1 MSTSFGLLEAAFCL
15 IEALF
20 LAHFAGA
27 LKTKIPFCSGNG
39 SFWLSYSMEDDRG
52 IELSLGLGCGPTSS
66 PSKDRSENSA
76 DDKRDTDERTSKIL
90 NDFRNF
96 LNAGAQQSSQRTDLV
111 KPPENFFNN
120 FAQTASGGNDLS
132 NVDMKKQK
140 NQETDSDSSDLQV
153 KEKDSH
159 SHISITTDEGSTGD
173 NEDMAESE
181 VEVSTSKI
189 SPHCDD
195 GSRTPGGS
203 ASSSQ
208 TPKESDGKSNISASS
223 FPVQTVNALSAPYSI
238 PVKESPSTSS
248 PNTPVYSVSMSSIPS
263 STAGHSRPHAAST
276 GSLPVTL
283 PYSSLQIADKDS
295 PWGMAPPQP
304 VQSPYATRLAPSSAS
319 MQVTYPNSSEATRP
333 GVGLREQLR
342 GLQKPVTQVGP
353 SSQPEGNATTRTNS
367 SSFPSEYP
375 AIKPGIASE
384 VKFGGSG
391 SFPNLPWVS
400 TTGPGPNGK
409 TISGVTYKYNATQ
422 IKIVCA
428 CHGIHLSPEEFVQHA
443 CEDQSRVVPS
453 TGLASLRSSNPGT
466 TSAMS

>member
-1 MSTSFGLLEAAFCL
+1 
-15 IEALF
+15 
-20 LAHFAGA
+20 
-27 LKTKIPFCSGNG
+27 
-39 SFWLSYSMEDDRG
+39 MEDDRG

-76 DDKRDTDERTSKIL
+76 DDKMDTDERTSKIL

-96 LNAGAQQSSQRTDLV
+96 LNAGASQSSQRTDLA
-111 KPPENFFNN
+111 KPSENFFNN
-120 FAQTASGGNDLS
+120 FTQTASGGNDLS
-132 NVDMKKQK
+132 NVDMKKHK

-153 KEKDSH
+153 KEVH
-159 SHISITTDEGSTGD
+159 SHISITTDDEGSTGD

-181 VEVSTSKI
+181 VEVSMSKI
-189 SPHCDD
+189 SPHCDNE
-195 GSRTPGGS
+195 SRTPGGS
-203 ASSSQ
+203 ASSSLA
-208 TPKESDGKSNISASS
+208 PKESDGKANISASS
-223 FPVQTVNALSAPYSI
+223 FPVQTVIAVSVPYSST
-238 PVKESPSTSS
+238 VKESPSTSS
-248 PNTPVYSVSMSSIPS
+248 LNSPIYPLSMPSIPP
-263 STAGHSRPHAAST
+263 TTVGHSHPHAAST
-276 GSLPVTL
+276 GSAPVTL
-283 PYSSLQIADKDS
+283 TYSSLQIPNKDS
-295 PWGMAPPQP
+295 SWGMARSQP
-304 VQSPYATRLAPSSAS
+304 LHSPYATRLAPSSVS
-319 MQVTYPNSSEATRP
+319 MQVNNPNSSEAIRP
-333 GVGLREQLR
+333 DVGPREQLR
-342 GLQKPVTQVGP
+342 GLQKVVGQVGP
-353 SSQPEGNATTRTNS
+353 SSQPVGNTTTRTS

-428 CHGIHLSPEEFVQHA
+428 CHGIHLSPEEFVRHA
-443 CEDQSRVVPS
+443 SEDQSRVVPS